1 MADEWKTNVIHSG
14 QICTGVEVP
23 SKAEAAALHEMRRIK
38 DRVRAIKRRISELS
52 SLDGGDPGSPI
63 VTLEA
68 ELATLKEAWENWEA
82 KRKKA
87 AHERMVLLG
96 HEKE

>member
-1 MADEWKTNVIHSG
+1 MADEGKTNVICSG

-38 DRVRAIKRRISELS
+38 DQVRAIKRRISELS
-52 SLDGGDPGSPI
+52 SLNTGDPGSRI
-63 VTLEA
+63 VSLEA
-68 ELATLKEAWENWEA
+68 ELATLKKAWENWDE

-96 HEKE
+96 HEKD